1 MFNEAYT
8 ILFVLSFIML
18 IILISRYS
26 QKISINYILLFACVL
41 ISNLG
46 YMQLSDAKSLDQAIV
61 SNQTVYMGACFAPFY
76 LFMCIADLC
85 KGQVYKWFKVL
96 LFTLSVVVLIF
107 VSTYGLTDLYY
118 KNVSMLYVDG
128 VTILDKEYG
137 PMHTLYPLYL
147 FITVGAA
154 FVMILK

>member
-61 SNQTVYMGACFAPFY
+61 SN
-76 LFMCIADLC
+76 
-85 KGQVYKWFKVL
+85 
-96 LFTLSVVVLIF
+96 
-107 VSTYGLTDLYY
+107 
-118 KNVSMLYVDG
+118 
-128 VTILDKEYG
+128 
-137 PMHTLYPLYL
+137 
-147 FITVGAA
+147 
-154 FVMILK
+154 